1 MSPATRATLANPSKQ
16 ASSTRWALATLSSSM
31 LLSSLGTSIANV
43 ALPTLAEVFEASF
56 QDVQWV
62 VLAYLL
68 AITTLIVG
76 VGRLGDV
83 IGRRRLLLAGLL
95 LFTAA
100 SVLCGLAPS
109 LWLLIVARAA
119 QGLGA
124 AIMMA
129 LTMAFVGETIP
140 KERTGSAMGLLGTM
154 SAVGTALGPSLG
166 GVLIAGFG
174 WQAIFLVNL
183 PLGLMAVLLAAR
195 FLPPDQEP
203 KRDGPRFDTVGT
215 LVLASTLAAY
225 ALAMTVGRGDFGALN
240 VGLLLVALLGVGA
253 FLRVE
258 AKAASPLVRIAMFRD
273 RALAAGFAMSALVS
287 TVVMATLVVGPF
299 YLAGALALDAA
310 GVGLAMSAGPV
321 VAALT
326 GVPAGRLVDRVGA
339 SGTAI
344 AGLIL
349 MVAGCSLLAA
359 VGAAF
364 GVLGYIGPLVGIT
377 AGYAIFQAAN
387 NTAVM
392 RDIHPE
398 RRGVVSGLLNL
409 SRNLGLIT
417 GASAMGAVFALNSG
431 ASGMSM
437 AQPAD
442 VVTGMRITFLVAAS
456 LSAAALVVAIGSRGG
471 DGLEGPPERAALE
484 ERSQ

>member
-1 MSPATRATLANPSKQ
+1 
-16 ASSTRWALATLSSSM
+16 
-31 LLSSLGTSIANV
+31 LGTSIANV
-43 ALPTLAEVFEASF
+43 ALPTLAEAFAASF

-109 LWLLIVARAA
+109 LWLLIAARAA

-203 KRDGPRFDTVGT
+203 KRDRPRFDTMGT

-258 AKAASPLVRIAMFRD
+258 AKAASPWSESRC
-273 RALAAGFAMSALVS
+273 SA
-287 TVVMATLVVGPF
+287 
-299 YLAGALALDAA
+299 
-310 GVGLAMSAGPV
+310 
-321 VAALT
+321 
-326 GVPAGRLVDRVGA
+326 
-339 SGTAI
+339 I
-344 AGLIL
+344 
-349 MVAGCSLLAA
+349 
-359 VGAAF
+359 
-364 GVLGYIGPLVGIT
+364 
-377 AGYAIFQAAN
+377 
-387 NTAVM
+387 
-392 RDIHPE
+392 
-398 RRGVVSGLLNL
+398 GLLP
-409 SRNLGLIT
+409 R
-417 GASAMGAVFALNSG
+417 AS
-431 ASGMSM
+431 
-437 AQPAD
+437 P
-442 VVTGMRITFLVAAS
+442 
-456 LSAAALVVAIGSRGG
+456 
-471 DGLEGPPERAALE
+471 
-484 ERSQ
+484 